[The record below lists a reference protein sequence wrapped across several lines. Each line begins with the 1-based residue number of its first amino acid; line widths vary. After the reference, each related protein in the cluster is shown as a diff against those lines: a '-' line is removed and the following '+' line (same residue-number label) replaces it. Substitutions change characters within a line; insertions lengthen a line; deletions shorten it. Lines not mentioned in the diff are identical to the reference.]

1 MKKQI
6 NRVMSRL
13 QKELMKEGSLVESS
27 VELAIDSVS
36 KKDKTT
42 VEFLVKLNDN
52 VNKREIEIEES
63 CLQIIAMHQ
72 PVAIDLRTL
81 SSVMKINSNLE
92 RISSHALSI
101 SSDVAKMTDGFDIPY
116 DFSDMSTSTLY
127 MLKQALTTLIEFD
140 SEEAKNICAMDDKV
154 DDMKLDALKTV
165 ASLMS
170 QHIGNTNDML
180 LVVGIAGRL
189 ERIADLSTN
198 IAEAIVYVN
207 EGKII
212 RHGMYKGSVLAD

>member
-1 MKKQI
+1 MKTQVSK
-6 NRVMSRL
+6 VMKRL
-13 QKELMKEGSLVESS
+13 NNELLKEGSLVETS
-27 VELAIDSVS
+27 VELAIDSIN

-42 VEFLVKLNDN
+42 VEFLLKLNDN

-63 CLQIIAMHQ
+63 CLQIIALHQ

-81 SSVMKINSNLE
+81 SAVMKINNSLE
-92 RISSHALSI
+92 RISDHALSI
-101 SSDVAKMTDGFDIPY
+101 SSDIAKMTDDFEVPY

-127 MLKQALTTLIEFD
+127 MLKQALTTLVEFD
-140 SEEAKNICAMDDKV
+140 ADEAKNICVMDDKV
-154 DDMKLDALKTV
+154 DVYKLDALKTV
-165 ASLMS
+165 ASLMP
-170 QHIGNTNDML
+170 QHVEKANDML

-198 IAEAIVYVN
+198 IAEEVVYIV

-212 RHGMYKGSVLAD
+212 RHGLYR